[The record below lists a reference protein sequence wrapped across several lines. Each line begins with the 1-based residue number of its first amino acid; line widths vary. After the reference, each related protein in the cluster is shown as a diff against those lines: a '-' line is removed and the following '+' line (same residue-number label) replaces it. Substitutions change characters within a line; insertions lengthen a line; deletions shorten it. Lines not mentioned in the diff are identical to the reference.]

1 MQCPDTVRY
10 MLRFKRLGVIA
21 LAGALASA
29 ILTAPAA
36 PALAFKQIPATNW
49 GYIYAGTDPVTATK
63 AKPAAKNLEFKSKF
77 EVKYNNF
84 PDWAKK
90 EVQAAIDV
98 WSANFKSSVVVS
110 VDASWGR
117 SNSWGVLGSAR
128 PGSFFS
134 AFSGAPDPSL
144 WYSSASANA
153 LAGKDLDKANPEIV
167 IQVNSGATWN
177 TRGDGMPTSAE
188 YDLESVFIHEVGHG
202 LGFLSNDAYDPFFGL
217 GSLDQ
222 PTPFDAYLQTADGR
236 RLADLPTP
244 SRELGSALTS
254 SLVWSGPLG
263 INANGGI
270 KPKMYTPSR
279 YESGSSTS
287 HLDEATFSKS
297 GLDSVMTPS
306 LDPGEVFRQPGPLQ
320 LAMMEDMR
328 NKPPAGV
335 ATELPLSP
343 RNVQAFTG
351 DSSALISF
359 DPPVNLRTAQI
370 SEYVIKN
377 IKTGAEKRSPSSPV
391 LMTGL
396 KNGTPYTFSVVSKN
410 ALGISDPGTAKAVT
424 PQPGWKSTVLDSTAD
439 GKSVAST
446 TFNGQPAIAYTDTQS
461 GDLKLATYDGKKW
474 KKITV
479 DGAGGSSARTNGTI
493 SGAISMCVNGS
504 GVKQTLHIFYSD
516 STEKD
521 LRYAAYNGKSFA
533 IEIVDGNGPAVNEY
547 TQILRVR
554 TSSDVSVANACIAT
568 ASTVQVFYRDESQ
581 GVLLGAVKTKSTTW
595 QYELI
600 DGDRKTDGRSTG
612 DVGFHLQ
619 AIFDGSKTYVAYDS
633 VVTMNQ
639 KKEIT
644 SGAIRIATRTGI
656 EPAAWAYQTLDIST
670 DDASI
675 FGFDVALA
683 KVNGDVLAT
692 WLAASIT
699 TAPKPNQ
706 IRWAL
711 LSDPTKIST
720 ITTENFG
727 TPGQYIVTDGKTII
741 FNCQER
747 LCALDMSKKDLGQAA
762 IRLVSSTQGAEHTQS
777 AWVTVNKNKYLLATV
792 NGKLAL
798 LKP

>member
-1 MQCPDTVRY
+1 
-10 MLRFKRLGVIA
+10 MLRLNRLWAITF
-21 LAGALASA
+21 AGALAVSILSA
-29 ILTAPAA
+29 PSA

-49 GYIYAGTDPVTATK
+49 GYIYAGTDPVTSTK
-63 AKPAAKNLEFKSKF
+63 VKPAAKNLEFKSKF
-77 EVKYNNF
+77 DVKYNNF

-98 WSANFKSSVVVS
+98 WSANFKSTTVIT

-117 SNSWGVLGSAR
+117 SSSWGVLGSAR

-144 WYSSASANA
+144 WYASAAANA
-153 LAGKDLDKANPEIV
+153 LAGKDLDKANPEII

-177 TRGDGMPTSAE
+177 TRGDGVPTSSE
-188 YDLESVFIHEVGHG
+188 YDLESVFIHELGHG
-202 LGFLSNDAYDPFFGL
+202 LGFLSNDAYDPFYGL

-244 SRELGSALTS
+244 SRELGTALTS

-263 INANGGI
+263 IKANGGV

-306 LDPGEVFRQPGPLQ
+306 LDPGEVFRQPGPLL

-328 NKPPAGV
+328 NKPPVGI
-335 ATELPLSP
+335 ATDLPQSP
-343 RNVQAFTG
+343 RNAQAFTG
-351 DSSALISF
+351 DSSALVSF

-370 SEYVIKN
+370 SEYIVKN
-377 IKTGAEKRSPSSPV
+377 LKTGLEKKALSSPV
-391 LMTGL
+391 LMAGL
-396 KNGTPYTFSVVSKN
+396 KNGTSYSFSVVAKN
-410 ALGISDPGTAKAVT
+410 ALGVSDAVT
-424 PQPGWKSTVLDSTAD
+424 TKSVIPQAGWKSTVLDTAAD
-439 GKSVAST
+439 GKSVTST
-446 TFNGQPAIAYTDTQS
+446 TFNGQPAIAYTDTKS
-461 GDLKLATYDGKKW
+461 GDLKLATFDGKVW
-474 KKITV
+474 KKVTV
-479 DGAGGSSARTNGTI
+479 DGAGGSSGRTTDTI

-521 LRYAAYNGKSFA
+521 LRYATYNGKSFA
-533 IEIVDGNGPAVNEY
+533 IEVVDGNGPAVNEY
-547 TQILRVR
+547 TDLVRVR
-554 TSSDVSVANACIAT
+554 TSSDVSVANACVAT
-568 ASTVQVFYRDESQ
+568 TSTVQVFYRDESQ
-581 GVLLGAVKTKSTTW
+581 GVLLGAIKSKSAAW
-595 QYELI
+595 KYELV
-600 DGDRKTDGRSTG
+600 DGDRKTDGRTTG

-633 VVTMNQ
+633 VVSMNQ

-656 EPAAWAYQTLDIST
+656 EPTGWAYQTLDLST
-670 DDASI
+670 DDASV

-683 KVNGDVLAT
+683 KVNGDVMAT
-692 WLAASIT
+692 WLAAST
-699 TAPKPNQ
+699 ATAPKPNQ
-706 IRWAL
+706 VRWAL
-711 LSDPTKIST
+711 LSDPTNISKL
-720 ITTENFG
+720 TTENFG
-727 TPGQYIVTDGKTII
+727 TPGEYLTTDGKTII
-741 FNCQER
+741 FNCQDR
-747 LCALDMSKKDLGQAA
+747 LCALDTSKKDLGQSA
-762 IRLVSSTQGAEHTQS
+762 IRLVSSTQGSEPTQS
-777 AWVTVNKNKYLLATV
+777 AWVTVNKIKYLLATV

>member
-1 MQCPDTVRY
+1 
-10 MLRFKRLGVIA
+10 MLRIKRLGVFAI
-21 LAGALASA
+21 AGALVAS
-29 ILTAPAA
+29 ILIAPAA

-49 GYIYAGTDPVTATK
+49 GYVYAGSDPVTTSN
-63 AKPAAKNLEFKSKF
+63 PEPRQKNLEVKSKF
-77 EVKYNNF
+77 VVKYNNF

-90 EVQAAIDV
+90 EVQAAVNV
-98 WSANFKSSVVVS
+98 WSANFSSSVPIT

-117 SNSWGVLGSAR
+117 SSSWGVLGSAR

-144 WYSSASANA
+144 WYSSATANA
-153 LAGKDLDKANPEIV
+153 LAGRDLDKANPEII
-167 IQVNSGATWN
+167 IQVNSGAIWN
-177 TRGDGMPTSAE
+177 TRGDGTPSSIE
-188 YDLESVFIHEVGHG
+188 YDLESVFIHELGHG
-202 LGFLSNDAYDPFFGL
+202 LGFLSNDAYDPLYGL

-222 PTPFDAYLQTADGR
+222 PTPFDAYLQTSDGR

-244 SRELGSALTS
+244 SQELGVALTS
-254 SLVWSGPLG
+254 SLVWNGALG
-263 INANGGI
+263 IKANGGI

-279 YESGSSTS
+279 YEPGSSTS
-287 HLDEATFSKS
+287 HLDENTFSKS

-306 LDPGEVFRQPGPLQ
+306 LDPGEVFRQPGPLL

-377 IKTGAEKRSPSSPV
+377 IKTGTEKKSLTSPV

-396 KNGTPYTFSVVSKN
+396 KNGTSYTFSVVAKN
-410 ALGISDPGTAKAVT
+410 ALGTSDPVVTKSVT
-424 PQPGWKSTVLDSTAD
+424 PQAGWKSTVLDSAAD
-439 GKSVAST
+439 GKSLASA
-446 TFNGQPAIAYTDTQS
+446 TFNGQPAIAYTDTKS
-461 GDLKLATYDGKKW
+461 GDLKLATFDGKKW
-474 KKITV
+474 NKVTV
-479 DGAGGSSARTNGTI
+479 DGAGGSSGRTTNTI
-493 SGAISMCVNGS
+493 SGSISMCVNGS
-504 GVKQTLHIFYSD
+504 GVRQTLHIFYSD

-521 LRYAAYNGKSFA
+521 LRYAVYNGKTFA
-533 IEIVDGNGPAVNEY
+533 VEIVDGNAPAVNEY
-547 TQILRVR
+547 TEIVRVR
-554 TSSDVSVANACIAT
+554 TASDVSVANACVAT
-568 ASTVQVFYRDESQ
+568 ASSVQVFYRDETQ
-581 GVLLGAVKTKSTTW
+581 GVLLGAVRTKTSSWK
-595 QYELI
+595 YELI
-600 DGDRKTDGRSTG
+600 DGDRKTDGRTTG

-619 AIFDGSKTYVAYDS
+619 AIFDGSKVYVAYDS
-633 VVTMNQ
+633 VVSMNQ

-644 SGAIRIATRTGI
+644 SGAIRIARRTGF
-656 EPAAWAYQTLDIST
+656 EPTAWTYQTLDIST
-670 DDASI
+670 DEANI

-692 WLAASIT
+692 WLATSTA

-706 IRWAL
+706 VRWAL
-711 LSDPTKIST
+711 LSDPTKISKL
-720 ITTENFG
+720 TTENFG
-727 TPGQYIVTDGKTII
+727 TPGEYLATDGRTII

-747 LCALDMSKKDLGQAA
+747 LCALDTSKKDLGQSA
-762 IRLVSSTQGAEHTQS
+762 IRLVSSTQGSEPTQS
-777 AWVTVNKNKYLLATV
+777 AWVTVNKVKLLLATV

>member
-1 MQCPDTVRY
+1 
-10 MLRFKRLGVIA
+10 MLRIKRLGSIG
-21 LAGALASA
+21 LAGALVAS
-29 ILTAPAA
+29 ILFAPSAPAVT
-36 PALAFKQIPATNW
+36 FKQIPATNW
-49 GYIYAGTDPVTATK
+49 GYTYAGTDSVTTQSTQ
-63 AKPAAKNLEFKSKF
+63 PAAKNLESTSRFD
-77 EVKYNNF
+77 VKYNNF

-117 SNSWGVLGSAR
+117 SSSWGVLGSAR

-144 WYSSASANA
+144 WYSSAAANA
-153 LAGKDLDKANPEIV
+153 LAGKDLDKANPEII
-167 IQVNSGATWN
+167 IQVNSAAAWD
-177 TRGDGMPTSAE
+177 TRGDGSPSSSE
-188 YDLESVFIHEVGHG
+188 YDLESVFIHEIGHG
-202 LGFLSNDAYDPFFGL
+202 LGFLSNDAYDPYYGL

-222 PTPFDAYLQTADGR
+222 PTPFDAYLQTSDGR

-244 SRELGSALTS
+244 SKELGAALTS

-263 INANGGI
+263 IKANTGI

-279 YESGSSTS
+279 YQSGSSTS

-306 LDPGEVFRQPGPLQ
+306 LDPGEIFHEPGPLL

-328 NKPPAGV
+328 NKPPVGI
-335 ATELPLSP
+335 ATDLPQSP

-351 DSSALISF
+351 DASALVSF

-370 SEYVIKN
+370 SEYIVKN
-377 IKTGAEKRSPSSPV
+377 IKTGLEKKSLSSPV

-396 KNGTPYTFSVVSKN
+396 KNGTSYTFSVVAKN
-410 ALGISDPGTAKAVT
+410 ALGASDAVITKAVT
-424 PQPGWKSTVLDSTAD
+424 PQAGWKSTVLDTSAD

-446 TFNGQPAIAYTDTQS
+446 TFNGQPAIAYTDTKS
-461 GDLKLATYDGKKW
+461 GDLKLATYDGKSW
-474 KKITV
+474 KKVTV
-479 DGAGGSSARTNGTI
+479 DGAGGSSGRTTNTI
-493 SGAISMCVNGS
+493 SGGISMCVNGS

-516 STEKD
+516 STDKD
-521 LRYAAYNGKSFA
+521 LRYATFNGKAYTF
-533 IEIVDGNGPAVNEY
+533 EVVDGNGSAVNDY
-547 TQILRVR
+547 TDLVRVR
-554 TSSDVSVANACIAT
+554 TSSDVSLTNACV
-568 ASTVQVFYRDESQ
+568 ASARAVQVFYRDETQ
-581 GVLLGAVKTKSTTW
+581 GVLLGAVKSKTAPWK
-595 QYELI
+595 YELV

-619 AIFDGSKTYVAYDS
+619 AIFDGVKTYVAYDS
-633 VVTMNQ
+633 VVSMNQ

-683 KVNGDVLAT
+683 KTNGDVFVT
-692 WLAASIT
+692 WLAAST
-699 TAPKPNQ
+699 ATAPKPNQ
-706 IRWAL
+706 VRWVL
-711 LSDPTKIST
+711 LSDSTNISKL
-720 ITTENFG
+720 TTENFG
-727 TPGQYIVTDGKTII
+727 TPGEFMATDGKTII

-747 LCALDMSKKDLGQAA
+747 LCALDTSKKELGQAA
-762 IRLVSSTQGAEHTQS
+762 IRLVSSTQGSEPTQS
-777 AWVTVNKNKYLLATV
+777 AWVTVNKIKYLLATV

>member
-1 MQCPDTVRY
+1 MVR
-10 MLRFKRLGVIA
+10 MKRLRVIA
-21 LAGALASA
+21 LAVALVAS
-29 ILTAPAA
+29 ILSAPSA
-36 PALAFKQIPATNW
+36 PALAFKQIPATTW
-49 GYIYAGTDPVTATK
+49 GHVYAGSDPVANSNPRPTQ
-63 AKPAAKNLEFKSKF
+63 KNLEVKSKF
-77 EVKYNNF
+77 IVKYNNF

-90 EVQAAIDV
+90 EVQAAVNV
-98 WSANFKSSVVVS
+98 WSANFSSSVPIT

-117 SNSWGVLGSAR
+117 SSSWGVLGSAR

-144 WYSSASANA
+144 WYSSATANA
-153 LAGKDLDKANPEIV
+153 LAGRDLDKANPEII
-167 IQVNSGATWN
+167 IQVNSGAIWN
-177 TRGDGMPTSAE
+177 TRGDGTPSSSE
-188 YDLESVFIHEVGHG
+188 YDLESVFIHELGHG
-202 LGFLSNDAYDPFFGL
+202 LGFLSNDAYDPYYAL

-222 PTPFDAYLQTADGR
+222 PTPFDAYLQTSDGR
-236 RLADLPTP
+236 RLSDLPTP
-244 SRELGSALTS
+244 SKELGVALTS
-254 SLVWSGPLG
+254 SLVWNGPLG
-263 INANGGI
+263 IKANGGV

-287 HLDEATFSKS
+287 HLDENTFSKS

-306 LDPGEVFRQPGPLQ
+306 LDPGEVFRQPGPLL

-335 ATELPLSP
+335 ATELPLAP

-370 SEYVIKN
+370 SEYIVKN
-377 IKTGAEKRSPSSPV
+377 IKTGIEKKSLTSPV

-396 KNGTPYTFSVVSKN
+396 KNGTSYTFSVVAKN
-410 ALGISDPGTAKAVT
+410 ALGTSDAEITKAVT
-424 PQPGWKSTVLDSTAD
+424 PQTGWKSTVLDSSAD

-446 TFNGQPAIAYTDTQS
+446 TFNGQPAIAYTDTKS

-474 KKITV
+474 KKVTV
-479 DGAGGSSARTNGTI
+479 DGAGGSGGRTTDTI
-493 SGAISMCVNGS
+493 SGSISMCVNGS
-504 GVKQTLHIFYSD
+504 GTKQTLHIFYSD
-516 STEKD
+516 LTEKD
-521 LRYAAYNGKSFA
+521 LRYVVFNGKSFA
-533 IEIVDGNGPAVNEY
+533 IEVVDGNGPVVNEY
-547 TQILRVR
+547 TEAVRVR

-568 ASTVQVFYRDESQ
+568 ASSVQVYYRDETQ
-581 GVLLGAVKTKSTTW
+581 GVLLGAVKTKTSNW
-595 QYELI
+595 KYELV
-600 DGDRKTDGRSTG
+600 DGDRKTDGRTTG

-633 VVTMNQ
+633 VVSMNQ

-656 EPAAWAYQTLDIST
+656 EPRDWAYQTLDIST

-683 KVNGDVLAT
+683 KVNGDVMAT
-692 WLAASIT
+692 WLAAST
-699 TAPKPNQ
+699 ATAPKPNQ
-706 IRWAL
+706 VRWAL
-711 LSDPTKIST
+711 LSDPTKISRL
-720 ITTENFG
+720 TTENFG
-727 TPGQYIVTDGKTII
+727 TPGEYLATDGRTII

-747 LCALDMSKKDLGQAA
+747 LCALDTSKKDLGQSA
-762 IRLVSSTQGAEHTQS
+762 IRLVSSTQGSEPTQS
-777 AWVTVNKNKYLLATV
+777 AWVTVNKVKYLLATV

>member
-1 MQCPDTVRY
+1 
-10 MLRFKRLGVIA
+10 MLRIKRLGVIA
-21 LAGALASA
+21 FAGALVAS
-29 ILTAPAA
+29 ILVAPAA
-36 PALAFKQIPATNW
+36 PALSFKQIPATNW
-49 GYIYAGTDPVTATK
+49 GYIYAGTDPVTTSNAQPTQ
-63 AKPAAKNLEFKSKF
+63 KNLEAKSKF
-77 EVKYNNF
+77 VVKYNNF

-90 EVQAAIDV
+90 EVQAAVNV
-98 WSANFKSSVVVS
+98 WSANFSSSVPIT

-117 SNSWGVLGSAR
+117 SSSWGVLGSAR

-144 WYSSASANA
+144 WYSSATANA
-153 LAGKDLDKANPEIV
+153 LAGRDLDKANPEII
-167 IQVNSGATWN
+167 IQVNSGAIWN
-177 TRGDGMPTSAE
+177 TRGDGTPSSTE
-188 YDLESVFIHEVGHG
+188 YDLESVFIHELGHG
-202 LGFLSNDAYDPFFGL
+202 LGFLSNDAYDPYYGL

-244 SRELGSALTS
+244 SKELGTALTS
-254 SLVWSGPLG
+254 SLVWNGALG
-263 INANGGI
+263 IKANGGI

-287 HLDEATFSKS
+287 HLDENTFSKS

-306 LDPGEVFRQPGPLQ
+306 LDPGEVFRQPGPLL

-377 IKTGAEKRSPSSPV
+377 IKTGLEKKSLTSPV

-396 KNGTPYTFSVVSKN
+396 KNGTSYTFSVVAKN
-410 ALGISDPGTAKAVT
+410 ALGSSDPVLTKSVT
-424 PQPGWKSTVLDSTAD
+424 PQAGWKSTVLDAAAD

-446 TFNGQPAIAYTDTQS
+446 TFNGQPAIAYTDTKS
-461 GDLKLATYDGKKW
+461 GDLKLATFDGKKW
-474 KKITV
+474 NKVTV
-479 DGAGGSSARTNGTI
+479 DGAGGSSGRTTNTI
-493 SGAISMCVNGS
+493 SGSISMCVNGS
-504 GVKQTLHIFYSD
+504 GVRQTLHIFYSD

-521 LRYAAYNGKSFA
+521 LRYAVYNGKSFA
-533 IEIVDGNGPAVNEY
+533 VDIVDGNGSEVNEY
-547 TQILRVR
+547 TEVLRVR
-554 TSSDVSVANACIAT
+554 TASDVSVANACVAT
-568 ASTVQVFYRDESQ
+568 ASSVQVFYRDETQ
-581 GVLLGAVKTKSTTW
+581 GVLLGAVRTKTSSWK
-595 QYELI
+595 YELI
-600 DGDRKTDGRSTG
+600 DGDRKTDGRTTG

-619 AIFDGSKTYVAYDS
+619 AIFDGSKVYVAYDS
-633 VVTMNQ
+633 VVSMNQ

-656 EPAAWAYQTLDIST
+656 EPTAWAYQTLDIST

-692 WLAASIT
+692 WLATSTA

-706 IRWAL
+706 VRWAL
-711 LSDPTKIST
+711 LSDPTKISRL
-720 ITTENFG
+720 TTENFG
-727 TPGQYIVTDGKTII
+727 TPGEYLATDGRTII

-747 LCALDMSKKDLGQAA
+747 LCALDTSKKDLGQSA
-762 IRLVSSTQGAEHTQS
+762 IRLVSSTQGSEPTQS
-777 AWVTVNKNKYLLATV
+777 AWVTVNKIKYLLATV

>member
-1 MQCPDTVRY
+1 
-10 MLRFKRLGVIA
+10 MLRIKRLGVFAI
-21 LAGALASA
+21 AGALVAS
-29 ILTAPAA
+29 ILIAPAA
-36 PALAFKQIPATNW
+36 PAIAFKQIPATNW
-49 GYIYAGTDPVTATK
+49 AYIYAGFDPVTTSN
-63 AKPAAKNLEFKSKF
+63 PEPRQKNLEAKSKF
-77 EVKYNNF
+77 IVKYNNF

-90 EVQAAIDV
+90 EVQSAVNV
-98 WSANFKSSVVVS
+98 WSANFSSSVPIT

-117 SNSWGVLGSAR
+117 SSSWGVLGSAR

-144 WYSSASANA
+144 WYSSATANA
-153 LAGKDLDKANPEIV
+153 LAGRDLDKANPEIF
-167 IQVNSGATWN
+167 IQVNSGAIWN
-177 TRGDGMPTSAE
+177 TRGDGTPSSIE
-188 YDLESVFIHEVGHG
+188 YDLESVFIHELGHG
-202 LGFLSNDAYDPFFGL
+202 LGFLSNDAYDPLYGL

-222 PTPFDAYLQTADGR
+222 PTPFDAYLQTSDGR

-244 SRELGSALTS
+244 SQELGVALTS
-254 SLVWSGPLG
+254 SLVWNGALG
-263 INANGGI
+263 IKANGGI

-279 YESGSSTS
+279 YEPGSSTS
-287 HLDEATFSKS
+287 HLDENTFSKS

-306 LDPGEVFRQPGPLQ
+306 LDPGEVFRQPGPLL

-377 IKTGAEKRSPSSPV
+377 IKTGTERKSLTSPV

-396 KNGTPYTFSVVSKN
+396 KNGTSYTFSVVAKN
-410 ALGISDPGTAKAVT
+410 ALGTSDPVATKSVT
-424 PQPGWKSTVLDSTAD
+424 PQAGWKSTVLDSAAD
-439 GKSVAST
+439 GKSLASA
-446 TFNGQPAIAYTDTQS
+446 TFNGQPAIAYTDTKS
-461 GDLKLATYDGKKW
+461 GDLKLATFDGKKW
-474 KKITV
+474 NKVTV
-479 DGAGGSSARTNGTI
+479 DGAGGSSGRTTNTI
-493 SGAISMCVNGS
+493 SGSISMCVNGS
-504 GVKQTLHIFYSD
+504 GLRQTLHIFYSD

-521 LRYAAYNGKSFA
+521 LRYAVYNGKSFA
-533 IEIVDGNGPAVNEY
+533 VEIVDGNAPAVNEY
-547 TQILRVR
+547 TEIVRVR
-554 TSSDVSVANACIAT
+554 TASDVSVANACVAT
-568 ASTVQVFYRDESQ
+568 ASSVQVFYRDETQ
-581 GVLLGAVKTKSTTW
+581 GVLLGAVRTKTSSWK
-595 QYELI
+595 YELI
-600 DGDRKTDGRSTG
+600 DGDRKTDGRTTG

-619 AIFDGSKTYVAYDS
+619 AIFDGSKVYVAYDS
-633 VVTMNQ
+633 VVSMNQ

-644 SGAIRIATRTGI
+644 SGAIRIARRTGF
-656 EPAAWAYQTLDIST
+656 EPTAWTYQTLDIST
-670 DDASI
+670 DEANI

-692 WLAASIT
+692 WLATSTA

-706 IRWAL
+706 VRWAL
-711 LSDPTKIST
+711 LSDPTKISKL
-720 ITTENFG
+720 TTENFG
-727 TPGQYIVTDGKTII
+727 TPGEYLATDGRTII

-747 LCALDMSKKDLGQAA
+747 LCALDTSKKDLGQSA
-762 IRLVSSTQGAEHTQS
+762 IRLVSSTQGSEPTQS
-777 AWVTVNKNKYLLATV
+777 AWVTVNKVKLLLATV

>member
-1 MQCPDTVRY
+1 
-10 MLRFKRLGVIA
+10 MLRIKRLGVIA
-21 LAGALASA
+21 FAGALVAS
-29 ILTAPAA
+29 ILVAPAA
-36 PALAFKQIPATNW
+36 PALSFKQIPATNW
-49 GYIYAGTDPVTATK
+49 GYIYAGTDPVTTSNAQPTQ
-63 AKPAAKNLEFKSKF
+63 KNLEAKSKF
-77 EVKYNNF
+77 VVKYNNF

-90 EVQAAIDV
+90 EVQAAVNV
-98 WSANFKSSVVVS
+98 WSANFSSSVPIT

-117 SNSWGVLGSAR
+117 SSSWGVLGSAR

-144 WYSSASANA
+144 WYSSATANA
-153 LAGKDLDKANPEIV
+153 LAGRDLDKANPEII
-167 IQVNSGATWN
+167 IQVNSGAIWN
-177 TRGDGMPTSAE
+177 TRGDGTPSSTE
-188 YDLESVFIHEVGHG
+188 YDLESVFIHELGHG
-202 LGFLSNDAYDPFFGL
+202 LGFLSNDAYDPYYGL

-244 SRELGSALTS
+244 SKELGTALTS
-254 SLVWSGPLG
+254 SLVWNGALG
-263 INANGGI
+263 IKANGGI

-287 HLDEATFSKS
+287 HLDENTFSKS

-306 LDPGEVFRQPGPLQ
+306 LDPGEVFRQPGPLL

-377 IKTGAEKRSPSSPV
+377 IKTGLEMKSLTSPV

-396 KNGTPYTFSVVSKN
+396 KNGTSYTFSVVAKN
-410 ALGISDPGTAKAVT
+410 ALGSSDPVLTKSVT
-424 PQPGWKSTVLDSTAD
+424 PQAGWKSTVLDAAAD

-446 TFNGQPAIAYTDTQS
+446 TFNGQPAIAYTDTKS
-461 GDLKLATYDGKKW
+461 GDLKLATFDGKKW
-474 KKITV
+474 NKVTV
-479 DGAGGSSARTNGTI
+479 DGAGGSSGRTTNTI
-493 SGAISMCVNGS
+493 SGSISMCVNGS
-504 GVKQTLHIFYSD
+504 GVRQTLHIFYSD

-521 LRYAAYNGKSFA
+521 LRYAVYNGKSFA
-533 IEIVDGNGPAVNEY
+533 VDIVDGNGSEVNEY
-547 TQILRVR
+547 TEVLRVR
-554 TSSDVSVANACIAT
+554 TASDVSVANACVAT
-568 ASTVQVFYRDESQ
+568 ASSVQVFYRDETQ
-581 GVLLGAVKTKSTTW
+581 GVLLGAVRTKTSSWK
-595 QYELI
+595 YELI
-600 DGDRKTDGRSTG
+600 DGDRKTDSRTTG

-619 AIFDGSKTYVAYDS
+619 AIFDGSKIYVAYDS
-633 VVTMNQ
+633 VVSMNQ

-656 EPAAWAYQTLDIST
+656 EPTAWAYQTLDIST

-692 WLAASIT
+692 WLATSTA

-706 IRWAL
+706 VRWAL
-711 LSDPTKIST
+711 LSDPTKISKL
-720 ITTENFG
+720 TTENFG
-727 TPGQYIVTDGKTII
+727 TPGEYLATDGRTII

-747 LCALDMSKKDLGQAA
+747 LCALDTSKKDLGQSA
-762 IRLVSSTQGAEHTQS
+762 IRLVSSTQGSEPTQS
-777 AWVTVNKNKYLLATV
+777 AWVTVNKVKLLLATV

>member
-1 MQCPDTVRY
+1 
-10 MLRFKRLGVIA
+10 MLRIKRLGSIG
-21 LAGALASA
+21 LAGALVAS
-29 ILTAPAA
+29 ILFAPSAPAVT
-36 PALAFKQIPATNW
+36 FKQIPATNW
-49 GYIYAGTDPVTATK
+49 GYTYAGTDSVTTQSTQ
-63 AKPAAKNLEFKSKF
+63 PAAKNLESTSRFD
-77 EVKYNNF
+77 VKYNNF

-117 SNSWGVLGSAR
+117 SSSWGVLGSAR

-144 WYSSASANA
+144 WYSSAAANA
-153 LAGKDLDKANPEIV
+153 LAGKDLDKANPEII
-167 IQVNSGATWN
+167 IQVNSAAAWD
-177 TRGDGMPTSAE
+177 TRGDGSPSSSE
-188 YDLESVFIHEVGHG
+188 YDLESVFIHEIGHG
-202 LGFLSNDAYDPFFGL
+202 LGFLSNDAYDPYYGL

-222 PTPFDAYLQTADGR
+222 PTPFDAYLQTSDGR

-244 SRELGSALTS
+244 SKELGAALTS

-263 INANGGI
+263 IKANTGI

-279 YESGSSTS
+279 YQSGSSTS

-306 LDPGEVFRQPGPLQ
+306 LDPGEIFHEPGPLL

-328 NKPPAGV
+328 NKPPVGI
-335 ATELPLSP
+335 ATDLPQSP

-351 DSSALISF
+351 DASALVSF

-370 SEYVIKN
+370 SEYIVKN
-377 IKTGAEKRSPSSPV
+377 IKTGLEKKSLSSPV

-396 KNGTPYTFSVVSKN
+396 KNGTSYTFSVVAKN
-410 ALGISDPGTAKAVT
+410 ALGASDAVITKAVT
-424 PQPGWKSTVLDSTAD
+424 PQAGWKSTVLDTSAD

-446 TFNGQPAIAYTDTQS
+446 TFNGQPAIAYTDTKS
-461 GDLKLATYDGKKW
+461 GDLKLATYDGKSW
-474 KKITV
+474 KKVTV
-479 DGAGGSSARTNGTI
+479 DGAGGSSGRTTNTI
-493 SGAISMCVNGS
+493 SGGISMCVNGS

-516 STEKD
+516 STDKD
-521 LRYAAYNGKSFA
+521 LRYATFNGKAYTF
-533 IEIVDGNGPAVNEY
+533 EVVDGNGSAVNDY
-547 TQILRVR
+547 TDLVRVR
-554 TSSDVSVANACIAT
+554 TSSDVSLTNACV
-568 ASTVQVFYRDESQ
+568 ASASAVQVFYRDETQ
-581 GVLLGAVKTKSTTW
+581 GVLLGAVKSKTAPWK
-595 QYELI
+595 YELV

-619 AIFDGSKTYVAYDS
+619 AIFDGVKTYVAYDS
-633 VVTMNQ
+633 VVSMNQ

-683 KVNGDVLAT
+683 KTNGDVFVT
-692 WLAASIT
+692 WLAAST
-699 TAPKPNQ
+699 ATAPKPNQ
-706 IRWAL
+706 VRWVL
-711 LSDPTKIST
+711 LSDSTNISKL
-720 ITTENFG
+720 TTENFG
-727 TPGQYIVTDGKTII
+727 TPGEFMATDGKTII

-747 LCALDMSKKDLGQAA
+747 LCALDTSKKELGQAA
-762 IRLVSSTQGAEHTQS
+762 IRLVSSTQGSEPTQS
-777 AWVTVNKNKYLLATV
+777 AWVTVNKIKYLLATV

>member
-1 MQCPDTVRY
+1 

-21 LAGALASA
+21 LASALAGS
-29 ILTAPAA
+29 ILLAPSA

-49 GYIYAGTDPVTATK
+49 GYIYAGTDPVTTTT

-84 PDWAKK
+84 PEWAKK
-90 EVQAAIDV
+90 EVQSAIDV
-98 WSANFKSSVVVS
+98 WSANFKSSVVIS

-144 WYSSASANA
+144 WYSSAAANA
-153 LAGKDLDKANPEIV
+153 LAGKDLDKANPEII

-177 TRGDGMPTSAE
+177 TRGDRTPSPTE

-202 LGFLSNDAYDPFFGL
+202 LGFLSNDAYDPFYGL

-244 SRELGSALTS
+244 SRELGTALTS

-263 INANGGI
+263 VKANGGI

-287 HLDEATFSKS
+287 HLDETTFSKS
-297 GLDSVMTPS
+297 DLDSVMTPS
-306 LDPGEVFRQPGPLQ
+306 LDPGEIFREPGPLL

-328 NKPPAGV
+328 NKPPVGV
-335 ATELPLSP
+335 ATDLPLSP
-343 RNVQAFTG
+343 RNVQAFIG
-351 DSSALISF
+351 DASALVSF

-370 SEYVIKN
+370 SEYIIRN
-377 IKTGAEKRSPSSPV
+377 IKTGAEKKSQTSPV
-391 LMTGL
+391 LITGL
-396 KNGTPYTFSVVSKN
+396 KNGTSYTFSVIAKN
-410 ALGISDPGTAKAVT
+410 ALGVSDQMTTKVVI
-424 PQPGWKSTVLDSTAD
+424 PQAGWKSTVLDSAAD

-446 TFNGQPAIAYTDTQS
+446 VFNGQPAIAYTDTKR
-461 GDLKLATYDGKKW
+461 GDLKLATFNGKSW
-474 KKITV
+474 KKVTV
-479 DGAGGSSARTNGTI
+479 DGAGGSGGHTSNAI
-493 SGAISMCVNGS
+493 SGDISMCVNGS
-504 GVKQTLHIFYSD
+504 GTKQTLHIFYSD
-516 STEKD
+516 EAEKD
-521 LRYAAYNGKSFA
+521 LRYAMFNGKNFA
-533 IEIVDGNGPAVNEY
+533 IEVVDGNGPAVNQYEDPV
-547 TQILRVR
+547 RVR
-554 TSSDVSVANACIAT
+554 TSSDVNVASACIAT
-568 ASTVQVFYRDESQ
+568 TSTVQVFYRDESQ
-581 GVLLGAVKTKSTTW
+581 GILLGAIKTKSSAW
-595 QYELI
+595 KYELI
-600 DGDRKTDGRSTG
+600 DGDRKTDGRTTG
-612 DVGFHLQ
+612 DVGFHVQ
-619 AIFDGSKTYVAYDS
+619 AVFDGSKTYIAYDS
-633 VVTMNQ
+633 VVAMNQ

-644 SGAIRIATRTGI
+644 SGAIRIATRTGVD
-656 EPAAWAYQTLDIST
+656 PMGWTYQTLDIST
-670 DDASI
+670 DDASV
-675 FGFDVALA
+675 FGYDVALA
-683 KVNGDVLAT
+683 KINDDVLAT
-692 WLAASIT
+692 WLASSST

-706 IRWAL
+706 LRWAL
-711 LSDPTKIST
+711 LSDPMEISK

-727 TPGQYIVTDGKTII
+727 TPGEFMTTDGKTII

-747 LCALDMSKKDLGQAA
+747 LCALDTSKKVLGQSA
-762 IRLVSSTQGAEHTQS
+762 IRLVSSTQGSGPTQS
-777 AWVTVNKNKYLLATV
+777 AWVTVNKVKYLLATV